1 MSLKAVKSASSL
13 SALVRALRSTA
24 KTLPQAVNNITQD
37 ALDSLAFQLIYST
50 PVDTSLALSNWR
62 VGLLIPETDAV
73 TAYDAGEDGST
84 ASQSRVA
91 AYLIAKTVIT
101 SKLPSTRV
109 SFVSNNSNH
118 IVELN
123 QGKSPQQPSPYW
135 IETIEKKVEVEAQ
148 AKLRALINGN

>member
-1 MSLKAVKSASSL
+1 MSLKAVKSANSL
-13 SALVRALRSTA
+13 DALVRALRSTA
-24 KTLPQAVNNITQD
+24 KTLPQAVNSITQD
-37 ALDSLAFQLIYST
+37 TLDSLAFQLIYST

-62 VGLLIPETDAV
+62 VGLLIPETDAIA
-73 TAYDAGEDGST
+73 AYDVGEDGST
-84 ASQSRVA
+84 ANQSRVA
-91 AYLIAKTVIT
+91 AYLVAKNVIT

-109 SFVSNNSNH
+109 SFVSNNSKH

>member
-1 MSLKAVKSASSL
+1 MSLKAVKSANSL
-13 SALVRALRSTA
+13 NALVRALRSTA
-24 KTLPQAVNNITQD
+24 KTLPQAVNDITKD
-37 ALDSLAFQLIYST
+37 TLDSLVFKLIYTT

-73 TAYDAGEDGST
+73 TAYDAGEEGST

-91 AYLIAKTVIT
+91 AYLVARTVIT
-101 SKLPSTRV
+101 SKLPTTRV

-123 QGKSPQQPSPYW
+123 LGKSPQQPSPYW
-135 IETIEKKVEVEAQ
+135 IEEIAKTVEVEAQ